1 MHPPTYCSKFNCF
14 YRYKNQLS
22 VGCFFHILPPQ
33 PIGLAG
39 SRHCGT
45 KLTSICLST
54 NTIFPLIIAN
64 YPFYRNNTASSS
76 RLWRFLIR
84 SPQSPSLVT
93 CNSILHFLPLFSPLL
108 FWKRIADNS
117 ISLQSWSCT
126 SLLFIFRF
134 CWFSFLIY
142 GVWMISESKSL
153 QRMGSVNFPLS

>member
-1 MHPPTYCSKFNCF
+1 MVQFTPSLSHEIRISNIQKECEHSVTCSTNPTGIAVGLFPKFCIVRYGCTVPGLRDQCTKPNLTRLMHPPIFCSKFNCF
-14 YRYKNQLS
+14 YRYKNQFL

-76 RLWRFLIR
+76 GL
-84 SPQSPSLVT
+84 
-93 CNSILHFLPLFSPLL
+93 
-108 FWKRIADNS
+108 
-117 ISLQSWSCT
+117 
-126 SLLFIFRF
+126 
-134 CWFSFLIY
+134 
-142 GVWMISESKSL
+142 
-153 QRMGSVNFPLS
+153 